1 MAPGHAGILTYYAEL
16 KVPSPQTGSS
26 GALTEMWQLLI
37 VQNGSLMLSSWLQE
51 KCISGK
57 VSRVTLGLPS
67 NRYSDLANNWHKL

>member
-37 VQNGSLMLSSWLQE
+37 SSEWITYVVLLAPGEMYLWESLQGDFRSAL
-51 KCISGK
+51 
-57 VSRVTLGLPS
+57 
-67 NRYSDLANNWHKL
+67 

>member
-37 VQNGSLMLSSWLQE
+37 SSEWITYVVL
-51 KCISGK
+51 
-57 VSRVTLGLPS
+57 
-67 NRYSDLANNWHKL
+67 LAPGEMYLWESFQGDFRPAL